1 MEIVYVR
8 AIIQSLRSGKSTDA
22 LVVAIYLLAL
32 MEGTDISMSDMETVG
47 KILEKLVDE
56 GLNT

>member
-1 MEIVYVR
+1 MEVVYVR
-8 AIIQSLRSGKSTDA
+8 AIVQLLCSGKSTDA

>member
-1 MEIVYVR
+1 MEVVYIR
-8 AIIQSLRSGKSTDA
+8 AIVKLLRSGKSTDA
-22 LVVAIYLLAL
+22 LLVAVYLLAL
-32 MEGTDISMSDMETVG
+32 MENTDISMSDMERVG

>member
-32 MEGTDISMSDMETVG
+32 MEGTDISMNDMETVG